1 MPGAESTRILCSF
14 DNASKLVRKLTIQ
27 DDDRSLFSAHGVRSS
42 TQTYMMFI
50 LESKRM
56 APLKFLMIISEATL
70 SDICTMAAPS
80 LFVRNFTWDNN
91 NSGLATIKSEI
102 GHILLGKWQNIFSQE
117 KCFYPFTFKQW
128 QSPKETNFQN
138 HQLSKIENLNRIMKM
153 LLQKFS
159 FELSH
164 TKVSSTYWKF
174 RTTLYSII
182 SK

>member
-1 MPGAESTRILCSF
+1 MPGAESTRILGLS
-14 DNASKLVRKLTIQ
+14 DNTSKLVRKLTIQ
-27 DDDRSLFSAHGVRSS
+27 EDDRSLFSAHGVRSS

-102 GHILLGKWQNIFSQE
+102 DHILLGK
-117 KCFYPFTFKQW
+117 
-128 QSPKETNFQN
+128 
-138 HQLSKIENLNRIMKM
+138 
-153 LLQKFS
+153 
-159 FELSH
+159 
-164 TKVSSTYWKF
+164 
-174 RTTLYSII
+174 
-182 SK
+182 